1 MKALLVAAAC
11 GCALLAHSE
20 EYSQQKTLDQG
31 YREMYNLQ
39 FADAHRTFREW
50 ELAHP
55 DDPMAPVSDAA
66 AYLFSEFDRL
76 KILQSELFVDNHA
89 FFGMHRKAA
98 DPDARE
104 RFQHALAQTD
114 ELASRALAKA
124 PQDANALLARVL
136 RMGLDAD
143 YLALIDKK
151 YLESLSEV
159 KAGRALAEKLI
170 SEHPEMYDAYLASG
184 VENYLLSQKPAP
196 VRWVLHATGAQT
208 DKQTGIEKLRITAE
222 KGRYLKPYARLLLA
236 VASLRDHDISGARQ
250 RLEWLAHEFPLNRL
264 YREELAKLH

>member
-1 MKALLVAAAC
+1 MKALLVAVAC
-11 GCALLAHSE
+11 GGPMLVHCAQLA
-20 EYSQQKTLDQG
+20 QQTTLDQG

-39 FADAHRTFREW
+39 FADAHRTFHDW

-89 FFGMHRKAA
+89 FFGMRRTAA
-98 DPDARE
+98 DPVARD
-104 RFQHALAQTD
+104 RFQRALAQTD
-114 ELASRALAKA
+114 ELTSRALATE

-136 RMGLDAD
+136 RIGLDAD

-151 YLESLSEV
+151 YLASLSKV

-170 SEHPEMYDAYLASG
+170 SEHPDMYDAYLASG

-236 VASLRDHDISGARQ
+236 VAALRDRDIPAARQ

-264 YREELAKLH
+264 YREELSKLH